1 MKAKPKKSQTP
12 VVGVAQDAPP
22 PDPKT
27 LRVDDTGEKS
37 QEAFLAGL
45 TVSPHVN
52 AMMTVKAY
60 ALGVFKDVAVSELC
74 VELKDQI
81 AAVRSGNLERAEA
94 MLVAQAHSLDAIF
107 TNLAQRAALNAGEYI
122 GACETY
128 LKLALRAQS
137 QCRATVETL
146 AAIKNPPV
154 VFAKQANIAHGPQQ
168 VNNGVASE
176 PARAEE
182 KTIKPTELL
191 GSDQGERL
199 DTGAASA
206 TGRSNPIMETV
217 ATLNRAAHRRRKG
230 RRKP

>member
-1 MKAKPKKSQTP
+1 MKAKPKKSQAP
-12 VVGVAQDAPP
+12 AVATVAHDAAPA
-22 PDPKT
+22 DPKI

-37 QEAFLAGL
+37 QEAFFAELA
-45 TVSPHVN
+45 VAPHVN
-52 AMMTVKAY
+52 AMMTVQAY
-60 ALGVFKDVAVSELC
+60 AQGIFKDVGVSELC
-74 VELKDQI
+74 SELKGQI

-107 TNLAQRAALNAGEYI
+107 RNLAQRAALNAGEYI

-176 PARAEE
+176 PTRAEE
-182 KTIKPTELL
+182 KAIEPNELL
-191 GSDQGERL
+191 GNDHGERM
-199 DTGAASA
+199 DTGAARTASA
-206 TGRSNPIMETV
+206 GDPIMATV
-217 ATLNRAAHRRRKG
+217 GTLDRAAHSRRKG
-230 RRKP
+230 RG